1 MGSIRNR
8 KIEGKKP
15 SKTAKEFDQN
25 RERHAK
31 PPKTINF
38 HILIIKTLIEP
49 IQSVTSGACRGFA
62 AIRDQWRCIIASQ
75 IEEKPEPK
83 RKNRKPHRIL
93 NPKTHWWFFTKIENK
108 MLKNGNPH
116 MNTKTEKP
124 EFFGTKNRKKSIWK
138 RAKTV
143 KPKIPVPPS

>member
-124 EFFGTKNRKKSIWK
+124 EFFGTKNRKNRSGKE
-138 RAKTV
+138 
-143 KPKIPVPPS
+143 PKL

>member
-116 MNTKTEKP
+116 MNIKTEKP